1 MLYILAIVVASD
13 VYGFLLHSSLD
24 RYSDLF
30 VFHHIYLVTISS
42 SVRNLHYVHY
52 MFPHLFLKMWD

>member
-1 MLYILAIVVASD
+1 MLYITAIVVASD
-13 VYGFLLHSSLD
+13 VYGFSLD